1 MDNNMPSMTDLST
14 IYGSYSPELY
24 MHGRQQVNQS
34 NQMVEQGIEKSRLAN
49 MFSAQQNPQLLEHQR
64 LQNEGLGFDNTSKGV
79 KSRFDVATEG
89 FKLDDAKRA
98 QALAAP
104 EHEIKMMG
112 VKAEQ
117 MMYDPDP
124 AVQAKGRQL
133 MEMSK
138 AAVEA
143 RQKHQREMDKQ
154 DLIRKSA
161 ERVGAGNNTATI
173 RAAQIAADS
182 RKAAGAKS
190 ADPKV
195 IAAKLGFEKG
205 AAYYAIQA
213 EQTDDPE
220 EKAKL
225 LDMASRF
232 ERANLAQKN
241 AGATGKLDMGGV
253 TGMPTVQPNLQFGNP
268 PSATPPAN
276 LAQKPVAAPPQGA
289 VQMLRSNPSL
299 ASQFDAK
306 YGPGASK
313 QFLGQ

>member
-117 MMYDPDP
+117 MMYNPDP

-143 RQKHQREMDKQ
+143 RQKHQWEMDKQ

-213 EQTDDPE
+213 EQTDDPD

-225 LDMASRF
+225 LDMAGRF

-241 AGATGKLDMGGV
+241 AGAAGKLDIGDV
-253 TGMPTVQPNLQFGNP
+253 TGMPTVQPNLQFGQ

>member
-34 NQMVEQGIEKSRLAN
+34 NQMVEQGIENSRLAN
-49 MFSAQQNPQLLEHQR
+49 MFSVQQNPQLLEHQR
-64 LQNEGLGFDNTSKGV
+64 LQNEGLGFDNTIKGV

-143 RQKHQREMDKQ
+143 RQKHQWEIDKQ

-213 EQTDDPE
+213 EQTDDPD

-225 LDMASRF
+225 LDMAGRF

-241 AGATGKLDMGGV
+241 AGAAGKLDIGDV
-253 TGMPTVQPNLQFGNP
+253 TGMPTVQPNLQFGQ